1 MSSSKGSGSRAS
13 ARRSIIPGR
22 AFELI
27 RRHETLGW
35 VCLLIFINQLGFGSI
50 VPVVPLYADEFGV
63 SAAAIGATIAVYGA
77 ARFAMNVPTGYIAD
91 RFGRNIALAMGGAIT
106 VAGNL
111 ACGLTDVYWQFLIG
125 RFVSGAGAAMV
136 ITGTQIVVADIS
148 TRENRGR
155 MMAVYQGTFLF
166 AVGFGPVPGGLL
178 ADVFS
183 LAAPFFAYAIFGGL
197 VSLLAWFRIPDT
209 GVIGREAAAS
219 TGQQRLPMHQQL
231 LAFRRELGFVLIAIV
246 SFAAFFARTGGLFN
260 LIPTQAENE
269 LGLSASQIGLGLG
282 AISLVGLALAYPSGV
297 LVDRF
302 GRKTVIVPST
312 IFSGLAMFLF
322 ATMPNF
328 TWFLLAC
335 TTWAIS
341 IGISGPAPAAYA
353 ADMAP
358 VGMNASAMGL
368 YRMLA
373 DTGYIFGPLVLG
385 FVADIASPEAALI
398 GTGVMVLAS
407 GLLFALLA
415 PESRPATTA
424 AVQGASPAPAE
435 RRGSS
440 TPS

>member
-1 MSSSKGSGSRAS
+1 MPW
-13 ARRSIIPGR
+13 RRLG
-22 AFELI
+22 LL

-35 VCLLIFINQLGFGSI
+35 VCLLIFVNQLGFGSI
-50 VPVVPLYADEFGV
+50 VPVVPLYADAFGV
-63 SAAAIGATIAVYGA
+63 SAALIGATIAVYGA

-91 RFGRNIALAMGGAIT
+91 RFGRHKALALGGLIT

-111 ACGLTDVYWQFLIG
+111 ASGLSDVYWQFLAG
-125 RFVSGAGAAMV
+125 RFVAGAGAAMV

-155 MMAVYQGTFLF
+155 MMAVYQGIFLF

-178 ADVFS
+178 ADAFS
-183 LAAPFFAYAIFGGL
+183 LAAPFFAYAALGGV

-209 GVIGREAAAS
+209 GTIGREAFAA
-219 TGQQRLPMHQQL
+219 TGAERPSWSAQFHAL
-231 LAFRRELGFVLIAIV
+231 RRQTGFVLIAIV

-260 LIPTQAENE
+260 LIPTQAEND

-282 AISLVGLALAYPSGV
+282 AISLVGLGLAFPSGV
-297 LVDRF
+297 LVDRY

-312 IFSGLAMFLF
+312 LVSGLSMFMF
-322 ATMPNF
+322 AVMPSF

-335 TTWAIS
+335 VAWAIS

-373 DTGYIFGPLVLG
+373 DTGYILGPLMLG
-385 FVADIASPEAALI
+385 FAADIASPESALI
-398 GTGVMVLAS
+398 ATGVMVILS
-407 GLLFALLA
+407 GILFAVLA
-415 PESRPATTA
+415 PES
-424 AVQGASPAPAE
+424 QHGDSP
-435 RRGSS
+435 GG
-440 TPS
+440 